1 MNKTKF
7 IILIKWVYFVISMLS
22 LSSVITVTQA
32 VDDLSKYIFIVETDG
47 YSKFILEKF
56 DTNYVNIDIID
67 TNIDLFAQNS
77 VEKLEQITIQ
87 IEKEIEDEQKRK
99 SQRIFI
105 PISYSNDEIVR
116 KICDVFVS
124 NCDEALTIVRYESG
138 FNPNAIS
145 HTGDYGLFQ
154 INCYWHRNKFS
165 GDCYALLDIDSNIR
179 VAKQIYDAQ
188 GWRPWVTSKYLYR

>member
-1 MNKTKF
+1 MNRTTF
-7 IILIKWVYFVISMLS
+7 VILIKWVYFVISMLS

-32 VDDLSKYIFIVETDG
+32 VDDLPKYIFIVETDG

-56 DTNYVNIDIID
+56 DQNHVNIDIID
-67 TNIDLFAQNS
+67 AKIDLFAQNS
-77 VEKLEQITIQ
+77 LEKLEQITIQ
-87 IEKEIEDEQKRK
+87 IEKEIEEEQKRK
-99 SQRIFI
+99 SQKIFI
-105 PISYSNDEIVR
+105 PTYYSNDEIVR

-124 NCDEALTIVRYESG
+124 NCNEALTIVRYESG

-165 GDCYALLDIDSNIR
+165 GDCYALLDIDTNIR
-179 VAKQIYDAQ
+179 IAKQIYDAQ
-188 GWRPWVTSKYLYR
+188 GWRPWVTAKYLYR